1 MRPATDWHNAI
12 AHIDADCFYASCE
25 MNRRP
30 ELKGKP
36 VCVLS
41 NQGAFVIAKSYDAKA
56 KGITTG
62 MSVWD
67 ARKLMPDAVFL
78 MPDFRYYGQL
88 SGKMFSIFRRYSP
101 DIEIY
106 SIDECFMD
114 MNGIRTLWHKSF
126 RQLGDAI
133 RQAVQSEVGITVS
146 VGISNTKTLAK
157 IASESNKPN
166 GTTVVPGK
174 RIERFLADIPIH
186 DIPGIGRNRAALLH
200 KFNIRTAA
208 EYAQTEE
215 SLIKR
220 LLGRHGLVLW
230 HELNGQPVQKLELE
244 PSLPKSVARTASLGQ
259 VSDNKSLIAAH
270 LSHHTHRLVSNMVA
284 KGLMTERVS
293 VFLSLKSFEN
303 TGVEMRLDH
312 PTNSLKRITEAVRRA
327 FIVLYQGG
335 VLYRGCGVIATRIKR
350 ASSVTPDLF
359 GVMQSDQRQTKLML
373 TINEVNEKHGSHM
386 VTSGAASMLGNYKP
400 NQIRFRYPLL
410 TAN

>member
-1 MRPATDWHNAI
+1 MRPVTDWHNAI

-25 MNRRP
+25 INRHP

-67 ARKLMPDAVFL
+67 AKKLMPNAVFL

-126 RQLGDAI
+126 RQLGDSI
-133 RQAVQSEVGITVS
+133 RNAVKREVGITVS

-174 RIERFLADIPIH
+174 RIERFLSDIPIH
-186 DIPGIGRNRAALLH
+186 DIPGIGHNRAALLH
-200 KFNIRTAA
+200 KFNIQTAA
-208 EYAQTEE
+208 EYAQSEQ

-230 HELNGQPVQKLELE
+230 HELNGQSLQKLELK
-244 PSLPKSVARTASLGQ
+244 PSLPKSMARTASLGQ
-259 VSDNKSLIAAH
+259 VSDSKSLIAAH
-270 LSHHTHRLVSNMVA
+270 LSHHTHRLVSNLVA
-284 KGLMTERVS
+284 KELMTERVS
-293 VFLSLKSFEN
+293 VFLSLKSLEN
-303 TGVEMRLDH
+303 RGVEMRLDH
-312 PTNSLKRITEAVRRA
+312 PTNSLKRITEAVQRA
-327 FIVLYQGG
+327 FTRLYQDS
-335 VLYRGCGVIATRIKR
+335 VLYRGCGVIATKIKR

-359 GVMQSDQRQTKLML
+359 GVMQRDQHQTTLML
-373 TINEVNEKHGSHM
+373 AINTINERHGSHM
-386 VTSGAASMLGNYKP
+386 VTSGAATMLKKRKS
-400 NQIRFRYPLL
+400 NQIRFQYPLL
-410 TAN
+410 TAS

>member
-1 MRPATDWHNAI
+1 MRPVTDWHNAI

-25 MNRRP
+25 INRHP

-41 NQGAFVIAKSYDAKA
+41 NQGAFVIAKSYDAKG

-67 ARKLMPDAVFL
+67 AKKLMPNAVFL

-88 SGKMFSIFRRYSP
+88 SEKMFSIFRRYSP

-114 MNGIRTLWHKSF
+114 MDGIRTLWHKSF
-126 RQLGDAI
+126 RQLGDSI
-133 RQAVQSEVGITVS
+133 RNTVKREVGITVS

-174 RIERFLADIPIH
+174 RIERFLTDIPAE

-208 EYAQTEE
+208 EYIQSEQ

-220 LLGRHGLVLW
+220 LLGHHGLVLW
-230 HELNGQPVQKLELE
+230 HELKGQSLQKLELK
-244 PSLPKSVARTASLGQ
+244 PSLPKSMARTASLGQ
-259 VSDNKSLIAAH
+259 VSESRSLIAAH
-270 LSHHTHRLVSNMVA
+270 LSHHTHRLVSNLVA
-284 KGLMTERVS
+284 KELMTERVS

-303 TGVEMRLDH
+303 RGVEMRLDH
-312 PTNSLKRITEAVRRA
+312 PANSLKRITEAVQRA
-327 FIVLYQGG
+327 FTLLYQRGE
-335 VLYRGCGVIATRIKR
+335 LYRGCGVVATKIKR

-359 GVMQSDQRQTKLML
+359 GVMQSDQRQTTLML
-373 TINEVNEKHGSHM
+373 AINTINKRHGSHM
-386 VTSGAASMLGNYKP
+386 VTSGAATMLKKRKSNR
-400 NQIRFRYPLL
+400 IRFQYPLL
-410 TAN
+410 TAS